1 MFIHSEIRIRGGWLA
16 MVMLLTWPVS
26 SIHAAIFTV
35 GSPVGSGQ
43 CTHGTIQ
50 SAINAAEASPGA
62 DTIRLT
68 RSLTYEPEN
77 NSIITSQELTMEG
90 GYNTCTQVTSDS
102 QKTVVSGA
110 GGAAEPVFRIT
121 VNTGGFVRFRFLT
134 LSGGDED
141 GSGKGGAIYSNGN
154 GILEIRDS
162 LITQNL
168 AGYGGGIYA
177 QGLGS
182 DAELVIGANVV
193 ISNNTARY
201 NGGGIVAD
209 QIEMSMLEPES
220 ILFFNEAL
228 GIGGNGGFGGGL
240 YIFGGTRS
248 SYAYI
253 GSGTSGLGAI
263 YGNTA
268 VYGGGVS
275 VNGYNDDI
283 GTYSDSRLQLFTTV
297 ASNPAKIS
305 NNFASNAGGGIY
317 LESSAGATNGTIFA
331 RAELWNASLE
341 YNAAPEGAAVF
352 AIGAETFLFSD
363 TPSWFYLNA
372 SSAPAGAIPCSEGT
386 DCGGLIGNVAEDING
401 QATSGSVVRG
411 ATSGSVYIGDTP
423 FLGSELP
430 LGGTLVQANE
440 GANLIHVTNDDDCEV
455 YLHNAL
461 ISDNQ
466 TSQALIHIDCE
477 GTFSVVDSTITN
489 NTIGGSKLLT
499 SNDSTVTLARSILWQ
514 PGLTSLTRSGGSQSI
529 TAMIAS
535 EVGSL
540 GGGFEATFAN
550 PRFIDPAHGDY
561 RLRAASPAVDFA
573 TAVSGDDR
581 DVLGLP
587 RDQDLPIKAN
597 VRGVRDVGAHERQS
611 IQPLVLN
618 ADFDFSDLRLWTWF
632 AGAWDG
638 TQNVAGGSGS
648 GSWKFA
654 ISDTQTPRF
663 FVGQQCIHLPGP
675 GRYTLNG
682 RGKGGGNTV
691 ANRDY
696 AKLAWELRHNGTE
709 QCNAGTANVSGEL
722 GIGSGTSWGQ
732 ASQPAIIDLAPL
744 DWTPTSSITITLI
757 AEDGGVSFPRNISA
771 WFDGITLEV
780 DGSDVIFADGFETFN

>member
-141 GSGKGGAIYSNGN
+141 GSGKGGAIYFNGN

-228 GIGGNGGFGGGL
+228 GIGGSGGFGGGL

-275 VNGYNDDI
+275 VNGYNDDM

-297 ASNPAKIS
+297 ASNSSRPP
-305 NNFASNAGGGIY
+305 GG
-317 LESSAGATNGTIFA
+317 
-331 RAELWNASLE
+331 R
-341 YNAAPEGAAVF
+341 
-352 AIGAETFLFSD
+352 
-363 TPSWFYLNA
+363 
-372 SSAPAGAIPCSEGT
+372 
-386 DCGGLIGNVAEDING
+386 
-401 QATSGSVVRG
+401 
-411 ATSGSVYIGDTP
+411 
-423 FLGSELP
+423 
-430 LGGTLVQANE
+430 
-440 GANLIHVTNDDDCEV
+440 
-455 YLHNAL
+455 
-461 ISDNQ
+461 
-466 TSQALIHIDCE
+466 
-477 GTFSVVDSTITN
+477 
-489 NTIGGSKLLT
+489 
-499 SNDSTVTLARSILWQ
+499 
-514 PGLTSLTRSGGSQSI
+514 
-529 TAMIAS
+529 
-535 EVGSL
+535 
-540 GGGFEATFAN
+540 
-550 PRFIDPAHGDY
+550 PRP
-561 RLRAASPAVDFA
+561 
-573 TAVSGDDR
+573 
-581 DVLGLP
+581 
-587 RDQDLPIKAN
+587 
-597 VRGVRDVGAHERQS
+597 
-611 IQPLVLN
+611 
-618 ADFDFSDLRLWTWF
+618 
-632 AGAWDG
+632 
-638 TQNVAGGSGS
+638 
-648 GSWKFA
+648 
-654 ISDTQTPRF
+654 
-663 FVGQQCIHLPGP
+663 
-675 GRYTLNG
+675 
-682 RGKGGGNTV
+682 
-691 ANRDY
+691 
-696 AKLAWELRHNGTE
+696 
-709 QCNAGTANVSGEL
+709 
-722 GIGSGTSWGQ
+722 
-732 ASQPAIIDLAPL
+732 
-744 DWTPTSSITITLI
+744 
-757 AEDGGVSFPRNISA
+757 
-771 WFDGITLEV
+771 
-780 DGSDVIFADGFETFN
+780 